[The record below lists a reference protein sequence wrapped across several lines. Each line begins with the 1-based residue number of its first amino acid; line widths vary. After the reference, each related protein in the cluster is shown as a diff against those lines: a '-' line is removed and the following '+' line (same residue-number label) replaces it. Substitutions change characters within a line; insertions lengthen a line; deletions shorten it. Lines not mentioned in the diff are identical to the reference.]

1 MGLQKT
7 QKAMINQDDNI
18 SRLYVRKKRCQTTKI
33 SRS

>member
-18 SRLYVRKKRCQTTKI
+18 SRLYIRKKRRQRIKSTK
-33 SRS
+33 

>member
-18 SRLYVRKKRCQTTKI
+18 SRYICAEKKTQA
-33 SRS
+33 